1 MERTLLQIAVAVAGL
16 AGVGLGLTG
25 VVFGTLDADL
35 SGDVVLDSYVRFLKG
50 MLLAIGLIYWS
61 CIPQIDRYG
70 DRISLV
76 TFILVAG
83 TLARL
88 MSVIGHGVP
97 TVGIMI
103 NVIAGLVFVPL
114 LWLWQR
120 RVARIIFG
128 SVVDQQ
134 VGIAFALRRNDGD
147 RRIELQDR
155 HESAFKQARRSP

>member
-1 MERTLLQIAVAVAGL
+1 MERMLLQIAVAVAGL
-16 AGVGLGLTG
+16 AGVSLGLTG
-25 VVFGTLDADL
+25 VVFGTLYADL
-35 SGDVVLDSYVRFLKG
+35 SGDVVLDSYIRFLKG

-61 CIPQIDRYG
+61 CISKIDRSG

-97 TVGIMI
+97 TVGIMS
-103 NVIAGLVFVPL
+103 NLIAGLIFVPL

-120 RVARIIFG
+120 RVTRL
-128 SVVDQQ
+128 
-134 VGIAFALRRNDGD
+134 ALR
-147 RRIELQDR
+147 
-155 HESAFKQARRSP
+155 SAFT

>member
-1 MERTLLQIAVAVAGL
+1 MERMLLQIAVAVAGL
-16 AGVGLGLTG
+16 SGVALGLTG

-61 CIPQIDRYG
+61 CVPKIDRCG

-76 TFILVAG
+76 TFILVFG
-83 TLARL
+83 TLSRL

-97 TVGIMI
+97 TVGIMS
-103 NVIAGLVFVPL
+103 NLIAGLIFVPL

-120 RVARIIFG
+120 HVAR
-128 SVVDQQ
+128 
-134 VGIAFALRRNDGD
+134 VGQRGAVT
-147 RRIELQDR
+147 
-155 HESAFKQARRSP
+155 

>member
-25 VVFGTLDADL
+25 VVFGTLYADL

-50 MLLAIGLIYWS
+50 TLLAIGLIYWS
-61 CIPQIDRYG
+61 CIPKIDRCG

-76 TFILVAG
+76 TFILLAG

-97 TVGIMI
+97 TVGIMS
-103 NVIAGLVFVPL
+103 NLIAGLIFVPL

-120 RVARIIFG
+120 HVAGVAQRG
-128 SVVDQQ
+128 AVT
-134 VGIAFALRRNDGD
+134 
-147 RRIELQDR
+147 
-155 HESAFKQARRSP
+155 

>member
-61 CIPQIDRYG
+61 SIPQIDRYG

-120 RVARIIFG
+120 RVAR
-128 SVVDQQ
+128 V
-134 VGIAFALRRNDGD
+134 ALRG
-147 RRIELQDR
+147 
-155 HESAFKQARRSP
+155 AVT

>member
-16 AGVGLGLTG
+16 AGVSLGLVG
-25 VVFGTLDADL
+25 VVFGTLYADL

-61 CIPQIDRYG
+61 CIPRIDRCG

-97 TVGIMI
+97 TVGIMS
-103 NVIAGLVFVPL
+103 NVIAGLIFVPL

-120 RVARIIFG
+120 RVARVAQRG
-128 SVVDQQ
+128 AVT
-134 VGIAFALRRNDGD
+134 
-147 RRIELQDR
+147 
-155 HESAFKQARRSP
+155 

>member
-25 VVFGTLDADL
+25 VVFGTLYADL

-61 CIPQIDRYG
+61 SIPRIEQCG

-97 TVGIMI
+97 TVGIMS
-103 NVIAGLVFVPL
+103 NVIAGLIFVPL

-120 RVARIIFG
+120 RVAR
-128 SVVDQQ
+128 V
-134 VGIAFALRRNDGD
+134 
-147 RRIELQDR
+147 
-155 HESAFKQARRSP
+155 ARRSAVT